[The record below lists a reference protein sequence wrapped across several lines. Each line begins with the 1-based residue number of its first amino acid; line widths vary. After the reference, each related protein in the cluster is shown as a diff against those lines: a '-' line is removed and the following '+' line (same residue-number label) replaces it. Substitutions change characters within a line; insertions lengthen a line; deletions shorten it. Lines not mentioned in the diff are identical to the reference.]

1 MELKIEE
8 EFKVKSYIKTVE
20 NVDIC
25 NSCIFEKLGICTN
38 FEMLK
43 NCINL

>member
-1 MELKIEE
+1 MEE
-8 EFKVKSYIKTVE
+8 EFKVKSYIKTIE

-25 NSCIFEKLGICTN
+25 NDCICEKLGICPS
-38 FEMLK
+38 FEILK